1 MTKLLNLTT
10 EDCIFLAKGNLAS
23 AESLLKAVCSFSL
36 NNFACYHC
44 QQAAEM
50 AAKAVF
56 TEKFPDLDFEKTH
69 DIVRLLNQLPD
80 ELKGEQA
87 ENLYLTASQLTIYAA
102 KTRYE
107 ETRNIDIQYTDKR
120 TEDAIDKAAKFIAW
134 AEKTIQEIRDGK
146 K

>member
-1 MTKLLNLTT
+1 MTKQANLTT
-10 EDCIFLAKGNLAS
+10 EDCLFLAKGNLAS
-23 AESLLKAVCSFSL
+23 AESLLKTVHSFSL

-50 AAKAVF
+50 ASKAVF
-56 TEKFPDLDFEKTH
+56 TESFPDVDFEKTH

-80 ELKGEQA
+80 EVKAEQA
-87 ENLYLTASQLTIYAA
+87 ENLYLIASELTIYAA

-107 ETRNIDIQYTDKR
+107 ETKNIEILYTDKR
-120 TEDAIDKAAKFIAW
+120 TEDAIQKAAKFIAW
-134 AEKTIQEIRDGK
+134 AEKAIQEIRDSK